1 MTTFEHVLVPV
12 DFEEPSECAVDFAT
26 RLASASGAKV
36 TLMHAS
42 WVVASIYPGYPPGD
56 NGWLVEDL
64 ASEARKQLDGIVAKV
79 KETCP
84 RIEGIVVIDEPG
96 HAILKIADER
106 QADLLVVGTHG
117 RHGLSRLML
126 GSVAERVLRCSRI
139 PVLTMLG
146 HGEREARMKE
156 LA

>member
-1 MTTFEHVLVPV
+1 M
-12 DFEEPSECAVDFAT
+12 
-26 RLASASGAKV
+26 
-36 TLMHAS
+36 
-42 WVVASIYPGYPPGD
+42 
-56 NGWLVEDL
+56 
-64 ASEARKQLDGIVAKV
+64 
-79 KETCP
+79 
-84 RIEGIVVIDEPG
+84 
-96 HAILKIADER
+96 KIADER